1 MTRALTT
8 LFAIT
13 FSLACWWVAYSIVGS
28 IA

>member
-13 FSLACWWVAYSIVGS
+13 FSAACWWIAISIVRS
-28 IA
+28 VS